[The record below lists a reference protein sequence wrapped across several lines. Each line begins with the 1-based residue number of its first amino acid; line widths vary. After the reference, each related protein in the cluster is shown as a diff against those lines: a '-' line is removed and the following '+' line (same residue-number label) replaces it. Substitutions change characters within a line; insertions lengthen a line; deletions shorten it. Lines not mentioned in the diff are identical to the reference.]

1 MIYVENTG
9 QVKVNSPFG
18 QCISKYSADERFTR
32 YLEIGTWNGQG
43 STCCFYD
50 GFAKRSSLYTLQS
63 YEIMKERVNEASQVW
78 TSVPEIQIIHGR
90 ILADNECPSFSDV
103 TAIFPN
109 LNLEWHTEDINN
121 FWTCPYVPMNDP
133 QIVLLD
139 GAEFLTYFEFQKM
152 KDISSIK
159 VFMLD
164 DVHSNKCPRIN
175 QYLLD
180 RPEEWTR
187 VAYSDHE
194 RNGWAVFERV

>member
-1 MIYVENTG
+1 MVYVENTG

-50 GFAKRSSLYTLQS
+50 GFTKRSTPYTLQS
-63 YEIMKERVNEASQVW
+63 YEIWKDMMTAARNVW
-78 TSVPEIQIIHGR
+78 HSVPEIQIIHGR
-90 ILADNECPSFSDV
+90 ILADNECPIFSDV
-103 TAIFPN
+103 NAIFPN
-109 LNLEWHTEDINN
+109 LNLQWHTEDINN
-121 FWTCPYVPMNDP
+121 FWSCPYVPMNDP
-133 QIVLLD
+133 QVVLLD

-164 DVHSNKCPRIN
+164 DVHSDKCPRIN

-187 VAYSDHE
+187 VAYSDYE